1 MLDLGKVHAV
11 TLSARS
17 PFARLSSGD
26 LLLDGDASTLAL
38 SFKVAVLQNA
48 VENARAALGSG
59 ERRPAMSALIRTWI
73 SKRTLWA
80 VPWSIWAA
88 VLAVA
93 LLAAPGAVRAGNF
106 AFASIDGGG
115 IDLADWAGRPILVV
129 NTASQ
134 CAFTPQYDAL
144 QALYDRYR
152 EAGLVVLAVPSDDFA
167 QELESEAEIKEFCEI
182 NFDLDL
188 PMTEITSVRGAGA
201 HPFYRWVR
209 DETGFAPRWNF
220 NKVLIGPD
228 GTVAG
233 TWGSTTGPQSAR
245 ITGRIEALLR

>member
-1 MLDLGKVHAV
+1 M
-11 TLSARS
+11 
-17 PFARLSSGD
+17 
-26 LLLDGDASTLAL
+26 
-38 SFKVAVLQNA
+38 
-48 VENARAALGSG
+48 RAIIRTSMSRRALGAVQRSLW
-59 ERRPAMSALIRTWI
+59 SA
-73 SKRTLWA
+73 A
-80 VPWSIWAA
+80 
-88 VLAVA
+88 LAVA
-93 LLAAPGAVRAGNF
+93 LLASAGAARADGF
-106 AFASIDGGG
+106 VFASIDGGE
-115 IDLADWAGRPILVV
+115 IDLADWAGRPVLVV

-152 EAGLVVLAVPSDDFA
+152 DAGLVVLAVPSDDFA
-167 QELESEAEIKEFCEI
+167 QELATEAEVKEFCEI

-188 PMTEITSVRGAGA
+188 PMTEITSVRGTGA

-228 GTVAG
+228 GDVAG